1 MAIISSPRT
10 IGVCGIGQIGLALGL
25 ACWRSGY
32 RVWLHGRNPQKLD
45 KARQDL
51 QKMDRWLASEFPE
64 MQPTYGEL
72 DYTPDLA
79 PLIRE
84 ADLVVEGIAEDL
96 AAKVKLWHALKDVAL
111 RGGILC
117 SSTSGLSISEM
128 GRQSGFPAQVIGTHF
143 WNPPH
148 LMPLVEVVAG
158 QGTAP
163 ETVEATMQFC
173 RSIGKDPVRVN
184 ADVPGFIGNRML
196 HAIFREAIEIVAQG
210 VASAEDVDKVA
221 RMTFGLRLPV
231 VGPLEN
237 MDLVGLDLIQ
247 TIHKYLLADLAANR
261 GPSPLLDRMVEDSR
275 LGMKTKVGFYDWKK
289 RDPAALIE
297 ARDQQI
303 VRELKRIIRE
313 AHLQVPNGNKQ
324 SKGTRPPMDVE

>member
-32 RVWLHGRNPQKLD
+32 RACVYGRNPQKLD
-45 KARQDL
+45 QARQNL
-51 QKMDRWLASEFPE
+51 EKMNRWMESEFPE
-64 MQPTYGEL
+64 EKPTYGEL
-72 DYTPDLA
+72 QYTSELA
-79 PLIRE
+79 LLNRE

-96 AAKVKLWHALKDVAL
+96 AAKVELWHALQGVAS

-128 GRQSGFPAQVIGTHF
+128 GRQSGFPTQVIGTHF

-158 QGTAP
+158 NGTAE
-163 ETVEATMQFC
+163 ETVQATMQFC
-173 RSIGKDPVRVN
+173 RSIGKLPVRVN
-184 ADVPGFIGNRML
+184 ADVPGFIGNRLL
-196 HAIFREAIEIVAQG
+196 HAMWREAIEIVGQG
-210 VASAEDVDKVA
+210 VASAEDVDRVA
-221 RMTFGLRLPV
+221 KMTFGLRLPV

-237 MDLVGLDLIQ
+237 MDLVGLDLIA
-247 TIHKYLLADLAANR
+247 TIHKYLLPDLAANQ
-261 GPSPLLDRMVEDSR
+261 GPGRLLESMVQESQ
-275 LGMKTKVGFYDWKK
+275 LGMKTGSGFYDWKK

-297 ARDQQI
+297 ARDKQI
-303 VRELKRIIRE
+303 VRELKRLRQME
-313 AHLQVPNGNKQ
+313 QHRAAK
-324 SKGTRPPMDVE
+324 KE

>member
-1 MAIISSPRT
+1 MTIISSPRT

-32 RVWLHGRNPQKLD
+32 RVWLYGRNPQKLE

-64 MQPTYGEL
+64 EQPSYGEL
-72 DYTPDLA
+72 NYTSDLA
-79 PLIRE
+79 PLDRQAE
-84 ADLVVEGIAEDL
+84 LVVEGIAEDM
-96 AAKVKLWHALKDVAL
+96 AVKVKLWQALGGVAS

-158 QGTAP
+158 SGTA
-163 ETVEATMQFC
+163 EETMQATLRFC
-173 RSIGKDPVRVN
+173 RVIGKQPVRVN
-184 ADVPGFIGNRML
+184 FDAPGFIGNRML
-196 HAIFREAIEIVAQG
+196 HALWREAIEIVERG
-210 VASAEDVDKVA
+210 IASAQDVDTVA
-221 RMTFGLRLPV
+221 KMTFGLRLPV

-237 MDLVGLDLIQ
+237 MDLVGLDLIH
-247 TIHKYLLADLAANR
+247 TIHRYLLADLAANR
-261 GPSPLLDRMVEDSR
+261 GPGRLLDELVQKGQ
-275 LGMKTKVGFYDWKK
+275 LGMKSGCGFYDWQK
-289 RDPAALIE
+289 REPGALIE
-297 ARDQQI
+297 ARDRQI
-303 VRELKRIIRE
+303 VRELKKLLVRC
-313 AHLQVPNGNKQ
+313 
-324 SKGTRPPMDVE
+324 D